1 MTEDSR
7 TKEFLAL
14 YTSCQRQ
21 LYVYVRCH
29 VPNAQDAD
37 DVLQDI
43 SGVLWEKFAQFRRED
58 DFARW
63 ACGVAR
69 LEVLKYRQRQK
80 RSRTVVLK
88 EDLADRVLDDILQAS
103 MDANTLYEA
112 MRACLEKISAW
123 GRWILK
129 LRYESGKS
137 VVEIAR
143 ELGCTEAAVYK
154 TLQRIHDAL
163 YDCVEA
169 ELSRS
174 GSPPT

>member
-1 MTEDSR
+1 MSEDLR

-43 SGVLWEKFAQFRRED
+43 SGVLWEKFGQFRREE

-69 LEVLKYRQRQK
+69 LEVLKYRQQNK
-80 RSRTVVLK
+80 RARTVGLK
-88 EDLADRVLDDILQAS
+88 EDFADRVLEDILRAS
-103 MDANTLYEA
+103 TDANTLYEA
-112 MRACLEKISAW
+112 MTSVPGEDFGMGTLGPEVALRVWQERGGHCERFGLHGGGGVQDASA
-123 GRWILK
+123 
-129 LRYESGKS
+129 
-137 VVEIAR
+137 
-143 ELGCTEAAVYK
+143 
-154 TLQRIHDAL
+154 D
-163 YDCVEA
+163 
-169 ELSRS
+169 SRR
-174 GSPPT
+174 PV

>member
-1 MTEDSR
+1 MSEDLR
-7 TKEFLAL
+7 TKQFLAL

-21 LYVYVRCH
+21 LHVYVRCH

-37 DVLQDI
+37 DVLQEI
-43 SGVLWEKFAQFRRED
+43 SGVLWEKFGQFRPEED
-58 DFARW
+58 FTRW

-69 LEVLKYRQRQK
+69 LEVLKYRRQNK
-80 RSRTVVLK
+80 RARTVGLK
-88 EDLADRVLDDILQAS
+88 EDFADRVLDDILQAS
-103 MDANTLYEA
+103 TDANIMYEA
-112 MRACLEKISAW
+112 MTACLEKISAW

-137 VVEIAR
+137 VVEIAK

-174 GSPPT
+174 ASSIT

>member
-1 MTEDSR
+1 MSDDLR
-7 TKEFLAL
+7 TKDFLAR

-37 DVLQDI
+37 DVLQNI
-43 SGVLWEKFAQFRRED
+43 SGVLWEKFGQFRPDEN
-58 DFARW
+58 FASW

-69 LEVLKYRQRQK
+69 LEVLKFRQQNK
-80 RSRTVVLK
+80 RAKTVSLK

-103 MDANTLYEA
+103 TDANILYEA
-112 MRACLEKISAW
+112 MRDCLEKVSAW

-137 VVEIAR
+137 VVDIAK
-143 ELGCTEAAVYK
+143 EVGCTEAAVYK

-163 YDCVEA
+163 YDCVEV
-169 ELSRS
+169 ELARTRS
-174 GSPPT
+174 SSL

>member
-1 MTEDSR
+1 MFRVNEDQR

-43 SGVLWEKFAQFRRED
+43 SGVLWEKFHQYRQDE

-69 LEVLKYRQRQK
+69 LEVLKYRQRMK
-80 RSRTVVLK
+80 RARTISLR
-88 EDLADRVLDDILQAS
+88 EDLADCVLEDILQAS
-103 MDANTLYEA
+103 TDANVLYET
-112 MRACLEKISAW
+112 MQACLEKVSAW

-137 VVEIAR
+137 VADIAQ
-143 ELGCTEAAVYK
+143 EVGCTEAAVYK

-163 YDCVEA
+163 YDCVETG
-169 ELSRS
+169 LPRS
-174 GSPPT
+174 VS